1 MSYPQFISPT
11 ADYYVKRSEVDGLM
25 FSTVEVTDKAL
36 GGSIGSAA
44 TTVDIAS
51 TINIDQDTAGQTL
64 TVPSLTN
71 TALSKEITVNN
82 VGSTSYIM
90 LSTTVAPGSGILL
103 SWTGSAWSVIGT
115 SSGASNVVVVGGK
128 TFTVDNT
135 LELAGTD
142 GTVMTFPSTSQ
153 TIVGLT
159 ATQTLTNKTLT
170 APVMTTPTLG
180 VASATTV
187 NKVALTAP
195 ATGSTLTIADGK
207 TLTANASI
215 TLTSSGDA
223 GVMTFPN
230 ATDTVVTLA
239 ATQTLTNKTL
249 TSPTMTAPVLGVA
262 TGTSV
267 AVSGLLTSSSATA
280 QVGFATGAGGAVSQ
294 STDKS
299 TGVTLNTNCGA
310 ITMDNAELAG
320 AATVSFTLTNSAIAA
335 TDVVVVSVKS
345 GASTGLYTAAVTA
358 VGAGSCVISV
368 TNVGATAS
376 EVVVINFAVISA
388 VSS

>member
-215 TLTSSGDA
+215 TLTSSGDS

-310 ITMDNAELAG
+310 ITMNNASLAG